1 MTLIPTS
8 REMFSGPM
16 ASAMMSGIIVGTV
29 LTLQFR
35 PALHVA
41 WFRIKAPVSPDAE
54 PVLTA

>member
-1 MTLIPTS
+1 
-8 REMFSGPM
+8 MFSGPM

-54 PVLTA
+54 PVLTAGAHEP